1 MDERIDDQLY
11 FPDDSPFNITFSIW
25 TAMWWRW
32 LHSFPKHLSPA
43 LDSTG
48 ELCSISQINSKVW
61 FLAGTFGGSATRTCT
76 IPHGKAILFPII
88 TSAFSFAVD
97 PHLKTEDELIRSAI
111 KDIDTVKRLSLK
123 VDNYDFENFAHFRVR
138 SEPFDDIIYGQPT
151 RAVSDGYWIFL
162 KTLTPGKHEIH
173 FSGENIDFF
182 NDVTYSIYINE
193 VKLE

>member
-1 MDERIDDQLY
+1 
-11 FPDDSPFNITFSIW
+11 
-25 TAMWWRW
+25 MWWRW

-151 RAVSDGYWIFL
+151 RAVSDGYWIF
-162 KTLTPGKHEIH
+162 
-173 FSGENIDFF
+173 
-182 NDVTYSIYINE
+182 
-193 VKLE
+193 